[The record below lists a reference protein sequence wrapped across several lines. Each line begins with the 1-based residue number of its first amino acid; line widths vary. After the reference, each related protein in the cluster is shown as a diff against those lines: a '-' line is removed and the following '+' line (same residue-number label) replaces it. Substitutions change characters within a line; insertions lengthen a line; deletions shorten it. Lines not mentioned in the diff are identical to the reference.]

1 MTTSQAPVSR
11 EFRVYGV
18 WRSRNAKT
26 VVAEAFPNMFMATR
40 KPAEHE
46 DLGFRALGQ
55 GLLSD
60 LRRFR
65 VRFARLQDIKGP
77 WR

>member
-1 MTTSQAPVSR
+1 MGSGQVGMLTLFGNGSLH
-11 EFRVYGV
+11 
-18 WRSRNAKT
+18 
-26 VVAEAFPNMFMATR
+26 
-40 KPAEHE
+40 EHE